1 MRVYDLLAERLAE
14 RLDCPVSNITPDTT
28 FESLGLD
35 SLDLADVLIELESGL
50 KMEIEADR
58 KIATLQDLVDLIE
71 SIQSR
76 VGGSKV

>member
-1 MRVYDLLAERLAE
+1 MRVFDLLAERLAE
-14 RLDCPVSNITPDTT
+14 RLDCPVSDITPDTT

-35 SLDLADVLIELESGL
+35 SLDLADILIELESGL

-58 KIATLQDLVDLIE
+58 KIATLQDLVDLIQ

-76 VGGSKV
+76 AGGSKA

>member
-1 MRVYDLLAERLAE
+1 MRVYDLLAERVAE
-14 RLDCPVSNITPDTT
+14 RLDCPVSNITPNTT

-58 KIATLQDLVDLIE
+58 KIATLQDLVNLIE

>member
-1 MRVYDLLAERLAE
+1 MRVYDLLAERLAD
-14 RLDCPVSNITPDTT
+14 RLDCPVSDITPETT

-76 VGGSKV
+76 TGGSKV

>member
-1 MRVYDLLAERLAE
+1 MRVYDLLAERVAE
-14 RLDCPVSNITPDTT
+14 RLDCPVSNITPNTT